1 MICLLFLALAAISA
15 FVSASP
21 ISKRALSDNDIN
33 TLQLALYME
42 HIELSLYSEGCNVFT
57 DAQFTAGGFPT
68 GFHSN
73 ICVIAGVSRAVR
85 SFPEPMTDNL

>member
-1 MICLLFLALAAISA
+1 MIYFLFPALAAISA
-15 FVSASP
+15 LVSASP

-42 HIELSLYSEGCNVFT
+42 HIELSLYSEGCNVFSE
-57 DAQFTAGGFPT
+57 AQFTAGGFPA
-68 GFHSN
+68 GFHSS

-85 SFPEPMTDNL
+85 SVRELTTDNL

>member
-1 MICLLFLALAAISA
+1 MIGLLLPALAAIVA

-57 DAQFTAGGFPT
+57 DAQFTADGFPT
-68 GFHSN
+68 GLHSN

-85 SFPEPMTDNL
+85 SFRN